1 MPCEEEGPI
10 KWLFHKASEKGV
22 LPPTSYSVACPLR
35 EGDATPWFIQNE
47 MPSHGEREQSTKFG
61 GPCPNSRQPPL
72 CCRLEMEFPPF
83 CPVGGAAGGLAVAAF
98 DTVICRDW
106 CLDSPLESETEIAK
120 LKLPL
125 VVGVPE
131 MVPVLSPS

>member
-1 MPCEEEGPI
+1 
-10 KWLFHKASEKGV
+10 
-22 LPPTSYSVACPLR
+22 
-35 EGDATPWFIQNE
+35 
-47 MPSHGEREQSTKFG
+47 
-61 GPCPNSRQPPL
+61 
-72 CCRLEMEFPPF
+72 
-83 CPVGGAAGGLAVAAF
+83 VAAF